1 MKSILTVIGKDKIGI
16 IAGISSELLRLN
28 INILDV
34 NQTIM
39 DKYFTMIMMLDLK
52 DANKSFDEIKMDLLK
67 KGESLGVDI
76 KIQREEIFNSMHTL

>member
-1 MKSILTVIGKDKIGI
+1 MKSILTVIGKDKVGI
-16 IAGISSELLRLN
+16 IAGVSNELLKFN

-39 DKYFTMIMMLDLK
+39 DKYFTMIMMIDLK
-52 DANKSFDEIKMDLLK
+52 DSNKNFDEIKIALIK
-67 KGESLGVDI
+67 KGEDLGVDV

>member
-1 MKSILTVIGKDKIGI
+1 MKAILTVIGKDKVGI
-16 IAGISSELLRLN
+16 IAGISNELLRLN

-52 DANKSFDEIKMDLLK
+52 DSNFSFEEIKGALVA
-67 KGESLGVDI
+67 KGEDLSVDV

>member
-1 MKSILTVIGKDKIGI
+1 MKAILTVIGRDKVGI
-16 IAGISSELLRLN
+16 IAGVSGELLKLN

-52 DANKSFDEIKMDLLK
+52 EANASFDVIKSSLVA
-67 KGESLGVDI
+67 KGEELGVEV